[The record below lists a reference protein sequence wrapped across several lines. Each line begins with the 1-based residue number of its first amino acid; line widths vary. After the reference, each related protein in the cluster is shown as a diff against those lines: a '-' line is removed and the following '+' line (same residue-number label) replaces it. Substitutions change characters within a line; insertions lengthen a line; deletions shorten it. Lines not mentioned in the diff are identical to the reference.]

1 MIEKKKTS
9 RGISVTFKLPADVA
23 YESVSVV
30 GDFNNWDPSAH
41 PMRLYKNK
49 GYWSKSIVL
58 KPGTYQFRY
67 FVDGERWVNDDQAD
81 GYTASPFFS
90 ENCLLHVG

>member
-1 MIEKKKTS
+1 MIEKKQTS
-9 RGISVTFKLPADVA
+9 KGISVTFSLPAEVA
-23 YESVSVV
+23 RERVSVV

-49 GYWSKSIVL
+49 GVWSRSIVL

-67 FVDGERWVNDDQAD
+67 LVDGERWINDDQAD

-90 ENCLLHVG
+90 ENCLLQVG